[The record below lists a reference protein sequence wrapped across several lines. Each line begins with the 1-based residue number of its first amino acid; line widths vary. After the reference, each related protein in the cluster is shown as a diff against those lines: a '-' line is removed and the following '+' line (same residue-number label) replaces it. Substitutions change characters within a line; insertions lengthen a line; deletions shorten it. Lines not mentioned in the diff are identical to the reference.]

1 VKIWHAL
8 SAGLVALLSLVPATA
23 PAADTSY
30 PASYAQ
36 VIEAARKEGKLVVYS
51 STDSASAEPLLQEFQ
66 KLYPFVKLE
75 YSDLNTTEV
84 YNRFIGEAAAG
95 TGTADLLWS
104 SSMDLQLKLVNEGQ
118 AQAYASP
125 EIPALPK
132 SAVWQNLAYGTT
144 LEPVVIVY
152 NKRLLPADAVPKSHA
167 DLLRLIKE
175 KPDLFKGKVTAF
187 DPEKS
192 GVGFMFHTQT
202 ARLLP
207 AYWDLVAALGAG
219 GDRFYTSTG
228 AMIEKVS
235 SGEHLVGFTIIGSY
249 ALLRSRKDPT
259 LGIVYPKDFTLAFSR
274 IAFIPKQARN
284 PNAAKLFLDFLL
296 SRRAQQIMASKSL
309 IYALREDVEGE
320 ATHAALVKD
329 LGDALKPI
337 PVSMSLLESL
347 EPAKRLEFLKHW
359 KHSLAR

>member
-1 VKIWHAL
+1 MKLWHAL
-8 SAGLVALLSLVPATA
+8 PAGFAALLSLVPAAA
-23 PAADTSY
+23 PAADAIS
-30 PASYAQ
+30 PGYAQ
-36 VIEAARKEGKLVVYS
+36 LIESARKEGKLVVYS
-51 STDSASAEPLLQEFQ
+51 STDSASAEPLLQEFR
-66 KLYPFVKLE
+66 KLYPFLKVE
-75 YSDLNTTEV
+75 YTDLNTTEI

-144 LEPVVIVY
+144 LEPVLIVY
-152 NKRLLPADAVPKSHA
+152 NKRLVPADAVPRSHA
-167 DLLRLIKE
+167 DLLRLMKE

-192 GVGFMFHTQT
+192 GVGFMFQTQT

-207 AYWDLVAALGAG
+207 GYWDLVAALGAG
-219 GDRFYTSTG
+219 GARFYTSTG
-228 AMIEKVS
+228 AMLEKVS
-235 SGEHLVGFTIIGSY
+235 SGEHVVGFTIIGSY
-249 ALLRSRKDPT
+249 ALLRSKKDPA
-259 LGIVYPKDFTLAFSR
+259 LGMVYPKDFTLAFSR

-284 PNAAKLFLDFLL
+284 PASAKLFLDFLL
-296 SRRAQQIMASKSL
+296 SKRGQEIMASKSL

-320 ATHAALVKD
+320 ATHAALLKE
-329 LGDALKPI
+329 LGGALKPI
-337 PVSMSLLESL
+337 PVSLTLLESL
-347 EPAKRLEFLKHW
+347 EPANRLEFLKHW
-359 KHSLAR
+359 KQSLAR